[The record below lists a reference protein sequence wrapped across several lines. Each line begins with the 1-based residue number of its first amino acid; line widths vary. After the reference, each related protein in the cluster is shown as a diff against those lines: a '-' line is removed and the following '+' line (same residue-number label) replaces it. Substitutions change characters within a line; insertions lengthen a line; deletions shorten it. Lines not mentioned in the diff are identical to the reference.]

1 MKVGD
6 LVQLKDSV
14 LHDWNKMK
22 HIGVITSRHHDA
34 VKVHWFVDGAS
45 KPNASQ
51 FVLKLIVL
59 SSL

>member
-14 LHDWNKMK
+14 LHDWNQMK
-22 HIGVITSRHHDA
+22 HLGVITSKYNDA
-34 VKVHWFVDGAS
+34 VKVYWFTEGLT
-45 KPNASQ
+45 KPKSSQ
-51 FVLKLIVL
+51 FVLKLKVL

>member
-14 LHDWNKMK
+14 LHNWESNN
-22 HIGVITSRHHDA
+22 HVGVITSKHHDS

-45 KPNASQ
+45 KPNTSQ